1 MTTVSAPGKV
11 ILMGEHAVVYGKP
24 ALISAVNMRLTVTVS
39 EGDKS
44 KIITDEGA
52 EYIKHILSTVC
63 NHFKIDHIPSL
74 KIEISSDIPIGYHLG
89 SSAALGAALVGALS
103 YHLKKI
109 WNLTLI
115 NQLAYESEKFIHKNS
130 SGVDPAAVVSGGL
143 IWYRKELDFL
153 RSIWQFPFGIPK
165 SLNNFSLIDTGRPGE
180 STGEM
185 VTLVQLKMKNEKLKM
200 EKLMNKNEEQTKR
213 ITLALKEGNERE
225 FIGALRQGERTLEG
239 LGVVSQKVIPLI
251 RAIEQVGGA
260 AKILGGG
267 GKRGAVGYL
276 LCYHREPQKITQV
289 CQPHGYS
296 LRPVSLGEEGVRL
309 EAR

>member
-39 EGDKS
+39 ESDKS
-44 KIITDEGA
+44 KIITDEGV

-89 SSAALGAALVGALS
+89 SSAAVGAALVGAVS
-103 YHLKKI
+103 YHLKHV
-109 WNLTLI
+109 WNPTLI
-115 NQLAYESEKFIHKNS
+115 NQLAYESEKLVHRNA

-153 RSIWQFPFGIPK
+153 RSIWQLPFKVPTHF
-165 SLNNFSLIDTGRPGE
+165 NHFYLIDTGRPKE

-185 VTLVQLKMKNEKLKM
+185 VTYVSEKLKIKT
-200 EKLMNKNEEQTKR
+200 EKFNKLFDENERQTKR
-213 ITLALKEGNERE
+213 VAIALKTGDEKMLIDAMQKGQRS
-225 FIGALRQGERTLEG
+225 LEG
-239 LGVVSQKVIPLI
+239 MGVVSKKVIPTI

-276 LCYHREPQKITQV
+276 LCYHRQPQKITQV
-289 CQPHGYS
+289 CQPYGYS